1 MGSVANGRIGLQ
13 AVAVVIRGSSRRSGR
28 ARRKIQKHVSHNY
41 RGATGFQLLM
51 HRQERQ
57 DTNNRKYLPPYWPLV
72 WHQLRCPVNLKN
84 DVSLSPILAHTLC
97 VASWLQPVG
106 ERSGQGIGQ

>member
-51 HRQERQ
+51 HPKITYHRTGHLFG
-57 DTNNRKYLPPYWPLV
+57 TNCAVP
-72 WHQLRCPVNLKN
+72 
-84 DVSLSPILAHTLC
+84 
-97 VASWLQPVG
+97 
-106 ERSGQGIGQ
+106 

>member
-41 RGATGFQLLM
+41 RGATGFQLSM
-51 HRQERQ
+51 HRQ
-57 DTNNRKYLPPYWPLV
+57 DTSG
-72 WHQLRCPVNLKN
+72 HE
-84 DVSLSPILAHTLC
+84 
-97 VASWLQPVG
+97 QPKITYHRTGHLFGTNCAVP
-106 ERSGQGIGQ
+106 

>member
-41 RGATGFQLLM
+41 RGATGFQLSM
-51 HRQERQ
+51 HRKLLTTVLATCLAPIALSREFE
-57 DTNNRKYLPPYWPLV
+57 K
-72 WHQLRCPVNLKN
+72 RCVF
-84 DVSLSPILAHTLC
+84 VSYFGAHSVC
-97 VASWLQPVG
+97 GVVVATCG
-106 ERSGQGIGQ
+106 

>member
-41 RGATGFQLLM
+41 RGATGFQFKLSM
-51 HRQERQ
+51 HRKLLTTVLATCLAPIALSREFE
-57 DTNNRKYLPPYWPLV
+57 K
-72 WHQLRCPVNLKN
+72 RCVF
-84 DVSLSPILAHTLC
+84 VSYFGAHSVC
-97 VASWLQPVG
+97 GVVVATCG
-106 ERSGQGIGQ
+106 